1 MIFFFFLTP
10 LSSKDLTMSLYCG
23 IACRRKSFWCY
34 RLLSTYVTKTR
45 YLFELKED
53 DDACKKAQQTGAF
66 YLFHNLAPLLQKSEH
81 RYLPPQHSLLELEK
95 LLGKFG
101 QDTQRVE
108 DSVLIGCSERQ
119 EAWFALDLG
128 LNSSSSINASLEKP
142 EMETELKG
150 SFIELR
156 KAFFRLHVKDASLL
170 STAQALLRWHDAHQF
185 CSRSGQP
192 TKKNMAGSKR
202 VCPSNK
208 IIYYPQMAPVVITL
222 VSDGTRCLLARQSSF
237 PKGMYSA
244 LAGFCDIGESLEE
257 AVRREVAEEVGLELE
272 RLQYSASQHWPFP
285 NSSLMIA
292 CHATVKPGQTE
303 IQVNLRELEAAAW
316 FSHDEVVTALK
327 RNHPYAQQQN
337 GTSSFWL
344 PPKLAIAHQ
353 LIKEWVENPTCSS
366 LPA

>member
-1 MIFFFFLTP
+1 
-10 LSSKDLTMSLYCG
+10 MSLYCG
-23 IACRRKSFWCY
+23 TACRRKSFWCY

-81 RYLPPQHSLLELEK
+81 QYLLPQYSLVELEK
-95 LLGKFG
+95 LLGKLG
-101 QDTQRVE
+101 QDTQRIE
-108 DSVLIGCSERQ
+108 DSVLIGCSEQ
-119 EAWFALDLG
+119 HEAWFALDLG
-128 LNSSSSINASLEKP
+128 LTNSSSMSASLQKP
-142 EMETELKG
+142 EMEAELRG

-156 KAFFRLHVKDASLL
+156 KALFRLNVKDASLL

-192 TKKNMAGSKR
+192 TKKNVAGSKR

-244 LAGFCDIGESLEE
+244 LAGFCDIGKFRACTDDTGRRKTTPIVVISCV
-257 AVRREVAEEVGLELE
+257 AVIVLGV
-272 RLQYSASQHWPFP
+272 SSTFP
-285 NSSLMIA
+285 PVMSRKCLWHYNFPIFYR
-292 CHATVKPGQTE
+292 QT
-303 IQVNLRELEAAAW
+303 
-316 FSHDEVVTALK
+316 FKHTA
-327 RNHPYAQQQN
+327 
-337 GTSSFWL
+337 
-344 PPKLAIAHQ
+344 
-353 LIKEWVENPTCSS
+353 
-366 LPA
+366 

>member
-1 MIFFFFLTP
+1 MWEEI
-10 LSSKDLTMSLYCG
+10 
-23 IACRRKSFWCY
+23 CY
-34 RLLSTYVTKTR
+34 HAVAQGLQTYIW
-45 YLFELKED
+45 EP
-53 DDACKKAQQTGAF
+53 AS
-66 YLFHNLAPLLQKSEH
+66 LQK
-81 RYLPPQHSLLELEK
+81 Q
-95 LLGKFG
+95 
-101 QDTQRVE
+101 
-108 DSVLIGCSERQ
+108 
-119 EAWFALDLG
+119 
-128 LNSSSSINASLEKP
+128 

-150 SFIELR
+150 SFMELR
-156 KAFFRLHVKDASLL
+156 KALFQLNTKDASLL
-170 STAQALLRWHDAHQF
+170 STAQALLRWHDGHQF

-257 AVRREVAEEVGLELE
+257 AVRREVAEEVGLEVE

-292 CHATVKPGQTE
+292 CHATVKSGQTE
-303 IQVNLRELEAAAW
+303 IQVNLRELEAAGW
-316 FSHDEVVTALK
+316 FSHDEVATALR
-327 RNHPYAQQQN
+327 RNNPYTQQQN
-337 GTSSFWL
+337 GTFWL

-353 LIKEWVENPTCSS
+353 LIKEWVEKPNCST

>member
-1 MIFFFFLTP
+1 
-10 LSSKDLTMSLYCG
+10 
-23 IACRRKSFWCY
+23 
-34 RLLSTYVTKTR
+34 
-45 YLFELKED
+45 
-53 DDACKKAQQTGAF
+53 
-66 YLFHNLAPLLQKSEH
+66 
-81 RYLPPQHSLLELEK
+81 
-95 LLGKFG
+95 
-101 QDTQRVE
+101 
-108 DSVLIGCSERQ
+108 
-119 EAWFALDLG
+119 
-128 LNSSSSINASLEKP
+128 
-142 EMETELKG
+142 METELKG
-150 SFIELR
+150 SFIDLR
-156 KAFFRLHVKDASLL
+156 KALFWLNVKDASLL

-257 AVRREVAEEVGLELE
+257 AVRREVAEEVGLEIE
-272 RLQYSASQHWPFP
+272 RLKFSASQHWPFP

-303 IQVNLRELEAAAW
+303 IQVNVRELEAAAW
-316 FSHDEVVTALK
+316 FSHDEVITALK
-327 RNHPYAQQQN
+327 RNDPYTQQQN
-337 GTSSFWL
+337 EAFPFWV
-344 PPKLAIAHQ
+344 PPKLAIANQ
-353 LIKEWVENPTCSS
+353 LIREWVEKSTYSS

>member
-1 MIFFFFLTP
+1 
-10 LSSKDLTMSLYCG
+10 MSLYCG

-34 RLLSTYVTKTR
+34 RLLSTYISKTR
-45 YLFELKED
+45 YIFELKED
-53 DDACKKAQQTGAF
+53 DDACKKAHRTGAF
-66 YLFHNLAPLLQKSEH
+66 YLFHNLAPLLQKLEH
-81 RYLPPQHSLLELEK
+81 QHQYLAPRHSFLELEK
-95 LLGKFG
+95 LLGKLG
-101 QDTQRVE
+101 QDTQKIE
-108 DSVLIGCSERQ
+108 DSVLIGCSGEH

-128 LNSSSSINASLEKP
+128 LNNPSSTNDSLQKL

-150 SFIELR
+150 SFVELR
-156 KAFFRLHVKDASLL
+156 KALLQLDVKDASLL
-170 STAQALLRWHDAHQF
+170 SMAQALLRWHDTHQF

-202 VCPSNK
+202 VCPSNN

-222 VSDGTRCLLARQSSF
+222 VSDGTRCLLVRQSSF

-244 LAGFCDIGESLEE
+244 LAGFCDIGETLEE
-257 AVRREVAEEVGLELE
+257 AVRREVAEEVGLEVE

-303 IQVNLRELEAAAW
+303 IQVNSRELEAASW
-316 FSHDEVVTALK
+316 FSHDEVATALRRK
-327 RNHPYAQQQN
+327 GPYSQQKD
-337 GTSSFWL
+337 GSFPFWL
-344 PPKLAIAHQ
+344 PPRLAIAHR
-353 LIKEWVENPTCSS
+353 LIKEWLENHKCSS

>member
-1 MIFFFFLTP
+1 
-10 LSSKDLTMSLYCG
+10 MSLYCG

-53 DDACKKAQQTGAF
+53 DDACKRAQQTGAF
-66 YLFHNLAPLLQKSEH
+66 YLFHSLAPLVQKSEH
-81 RYLPPQHSLLELEK
+81 QYQAPQYSLLELER
-95 LLGKFG
+95 LLAKFG
-101 QDTQRVE
+101 QDTQRIE
-108 DSVLIGCSERQ
+108 DSVLIGCSEQ
-119 EAWFALDLG
+119 HEAWFALDLG
-128 LNSSSSINASLEKP
+128 LSSSSSINASLQKP

-150 SFIELR
+150 SFTELR
-156 KAFFRLHVKDASLL
+156 KAVFQLNTKDASLL

-257 AVRREVAEEVGLELE
+257 AVRREVAEEVGLEVE

-292 CHATVKPGQTE
+292 CHATVKSGQTE
-303 IQVNLRELEAAAW
+303 IQVNLRELEAAGW
-316 FSHDEVVTALK
+316 FSHDEVATAL
-327 RNHPYAQQQN
+327 RRSNPYPQQQN
-337 GTSSFWL
+337 GTFWL

-353 LIKEWVENPTCSS
+353 LIKEWVEKPACST

>member
-1 MIFFFFLTP
+1 M
-10 LSSKDLTMSLYCG
+10 
-23 IACRRKSFWCY
+23 
-34 RLLSTYVTKTR
+34 LLR
-45 YLFELKED
+45 
-53 DDACKKAQQTGAF
+53 
-66 YLFHNLAPLLQKSEH
+66 H
-81 RYLPPQHSLLELEK
+81 
-95 LLGKFG
+95 
-101 QDTQRVE
+101 
-108 DSVLIGCSERQ
+108 
-119 EAWFALDLG
+119 
-128 LNSSSSINASLEKP
+128 ASLQKP

-150 SFIELR
+150 SFMELR
-156 KAFFRLHVKDASLL
+156 KVLFELNVKDASLL
-170 STAQALLRWHDAHQF
+170 SMAWALLRWHDAHQF

-222 VSDGTRCLLARQSSF
+222 LSDGTRCLLARQSSF

-244 LAGFCDIGESLEE
+244 LAGFCDIGESQEE
-257 AVRREVAEEVGLELE
+257 AVRREVAEEVGLEVE

-292 CHATVKPGQTE
+292 CHASVKPGQTE

-316 FSHDEVVTALK
+316 FSLDEVAATLK
-327 RNHPYAQQQN
+327 RKGPYIHQQD
-337 GTSSFWL
+337 GTFPFWL

-353 LIKEWVENPTCSS
+353 LIKEWVEKHSCSS

>member
-1 MIFFFFLTP
+1 MWN
-10 LSSKDLTMSLYCG
+10 CG
-23 IACRRKSFWCY
+23 IACWRKSFWCY
-34 RLLSTYVTKTR
+34 RPLSTYVTKTR

-66 YLFHNLAPLLQKSEH
+66 YLFHRLAPLLQKSDH
-81 RYLPPQHSLLELEK
+81 QYLAPQHSLLELK
-95 LLGKFG
+95 RLLDKFG
-101 QDTQRVE
+101 QDTQRIE
-108 DSVLIGCSERQ
+108 DS
-119 EAWFALDLG
+119 
-128 LNSSSSINASLEKP
+128 
-142 EMETELKG
+142 
-150 SFIELR
+150 
-156 KAFFRLHVKDASLL
+156 
-170 STAQALLRWHDAHQF
+170 AQALLRWHHGHQF

-192 TKKNMAGSKR
+192 TKKNTAGSKR

-257 AVRREVAEEVGLELE
+257 AVRREVAEEVGLEVD

-303 IQVNLRELEAAAW
+303 IQVNLRELEAASW
-316 FSHDEVVTALK
+316 FSHDEVAAALR
-327 RNHPYAQQQN
+327 RNNPYTQQQN
-337 GTSSFWL
+337 RTFQFWL

-353 LIKEWVENPTCSS
+353 LIKEWVEKTSYS
-366 LPA
+366 TLPA

>member
-1 MIFFFFLTP
+1 
-10 LSSKDLTMSLYCG
+10 MSLYCG

-53 DDACKKAQQTGAF
+53 DDACKKAQRTGTF
-66 YLFHNLAPLLQKSEH
+66 YLFHNLVPLLQKSEH
-81 RYLPPQHSLLELEK
+81 HYLLPQFSLLELEK

-101 QDTQRVE
+101 QDTRRIE
-108 DSVLIGCSERQ
+108 DSVLIGCSEQ
-119 EAWFALDLG
+119 HEAQFALDLG
-128 LNSSSSINASLEKP
+128 LNNSSSINASVQKP

-150 SFIELR
+150 SFTELR
-156 KAFFRLHVKDASLL
+156 KALFLLNVKDASLL

-257 AVRREVAEEVGLELE
+257 AVRREVAEEVGLEVE

-292 CHATVKPGQTE
+292 CHAAVSPGQTE

-316 FSHDEVVTALK
+316 FSHDEVVMALK
-327 RNHPYAQQQN
+327 RNDPYTMQQR
-337 GTSSFWL
+337 GTFPFWL

-353 LIKEWVENPTCSS
+353 LIKEWVEKQTCSS